1 MVDEVP
7 SIDGSTTPDRSPQ
20 CEQEEA
26 FMTAFAARVTNTVDV
41 HPRLIAG
48 VLGAVILFFL
58 AACLLHHV
66 TPACHWQFKCDHR
79 MH

>member
-1 MVDEVP
+1 
-7 SIDGSTTPDRSPQ
+7 
-20 CEQEEA
+20 
-26 FMTAFAARVTNTVDV
+26 MTAVAARATNTIDT

-58 AACLLHHV
+58 AACLLHDV
-66 TPACHWQFKCDHR
+66 IPICHWLFRCDHR

>member
-1 MVDEVP
+1 MTVLATRITGT
-7 SIDGSTTPDRSPQ
+7 ID
-20 CEQEEA
+20 A
-26 FMTAFAARVTNTVDV
+26 

-58 AACLLHHV
+58 TACLFHDV
-66 TPACHWQFKCDHR
+66 IPICHWLFRCDHR